1 MRTTGTLLLPLRGA
15 LSADSAGRQRTAT
28 RTRLSPR
35 RAALLPLELGEPGSE
50 LLAEALG
57 LPKPLEACDRV
68 ACHAAAAATPDDD
81 DDDDADA
88 AAAAADDDDDEDD
101 DDDNDEDVP
110 AATGWTLGAG
120 RL

>member
-1 MRTTGTLLLPLRGA
+1 MRTTGTPLLPLRGA
-15 LSADSAGRQRTAT
+15 LSAESAGRQRTAT
-28 RTRLSPR
+28 RTRLSPH

-57 LPKPLEACDRV
+57 LPKLLEACDRV
-68 ACHAAAAATPDDD
+68 ACHAAAATTPDEDEDD
-81 DDDDADA
+81 DEDDE
-88 AAAAADDDDDEDD
+88 DDDEDD
-101 DDDNDEDVP
+101 DDDDP